1 MTHATHVGC
10 VRMQREIA
18 VHVQMILTYLIP
30 LESCRIIDI
39 VSADL
44 FIVIFLAET
53 SKLAH
58 TSEYK
63 VFFNFSIIVFSEKCL
78 K

>member
-1 MTHATHVGC
+1 
-10 VRMQREIA
+10 MQREIA

-63 VFFNFSIIVFSEKCL
+63 VFFNFSIIVFIEKCL